1 MEFSEAAVTVHPP
14 SAEPGYRVGQLLGAG
29 RTGRVWLAVRERD
42 GGLFALK
49 IPAAAAGGAAGAFV
63 TRRELNILTRFEH
76 ENLLRLH
83 TVLETDQGPGLLLE
97 YAPGETL
104 ARLAGVRGALRP
116 GEAVT
121 VLVGIASA
129 LEYLHDQGVAHGE
142 VSPGNILFTAQGKPV
157 LGHLGTARLYGFA
170 EGAGAVPGSPAAP
183 EAELHFRAD
192 PAAAFGPLPA
202 LPEADIHAL
211 AAVGWLVLT
220 GQNLPPQEHRP
231 RLDALVPGIPPSLA
245 EAVEAGLEEDPARR
259 PGAAAFARLVFD
271 SAAAEPLELALPAPE
286 GAGHGMDTRRARSER
301 SRAVHGLR
309 GRGGHGKYPG
319 RTGADRDEPRRRPRG
334 LLFAAAALV
343 AGTTG
348 LGAVAVAAPEL
359 LQPPRTEAPD
369 PGGAAK
375 SPADAADA
383 VATAA
388 PGQGQEQGIPA
399 GSQPGEPGDQAD
411 QEGPGQPAEPAEPAE
426 PTEPTEPAKSVVPDY
441 LRTAEGDAG
450 PGPGPLAGMPEPEL
464 QTLLLGDRAEAAA
477 GALAELRA
485 RAFSAADAGLLT
497 GVNLAESAAMA
508 ADRAEIAKLEAAGTV
523 LSGLAVEL
531 LTAGPP
537 LPGEA
542 GRVMVPA
549 AVSTSA
555 YAEREAGGGMIRR
568 TAESSRQD
576 ILLVMVRTPEGW
588 RVEDILPAPS

>member
-1 MEFSEAAVTVHPP
+1 MEFSEAAVTAHPP
-14 SAEPGYRVGQLLGAG
+14 SIEPGYRVGRLLGSG

-49 IPAAAAGGAAGAFV
+49 VPAAAAGGPAGTFV

-83 TVLETDQGPGLLLE
+83 TVLDTDQGPGLLLE

-104 ARLAGVRGALRP
+104 ARLAEVRGALRP

-142 VSPGNILFTAQGKPV
+142 VSPGNILFTAQGKPL
-157 LGHLGTARLYGFA
+157 LGHLGTARLYGFEERA
-170 EGAGAVPGSPAAP
+170 TAVPGSPAAP
-183 EAELHFRAD
+183 EAEMLLPAD
-192 PAAAFGPLPA
+192 PGAAFDPLPA
-202 LPEADIHAL
+202 LPEADVLAL

-231 RLDALVPGIPPSLA
+231 RLAALVQGIPPSLA

-259 PGAAAFARLVFD
+259 PGAAVFARLVFD
-271 SAAAEPLELALPAPE
+271 SAVAEPLELTLPAPE
-286 GAGHGMDTRRARSER
+286 DAGPGMDTRRARSER
-301 SRAVHGLR
+301 SRAVRGLR
-309 GRGGHGKYPG
+309 GRGGHGKSPE

-369 PGGAAK
+369 PG
-375 SPADAADA
+375 DAAEPPA
-383 VATAA
+383 EAAATGA
-388 PGQGQEQGIPA
+388 PGQGQEQ
-399 GSQPGEPGDQAD
+399 ED
-411 QEGPGQPAEPAEPAE
+411 PGQPAEPAEPA
-426 PTEPTEPAKSVVPDY
+426 KSAVPDY

-464 QTLLLGDRAEAAA
+464 QSLLLGDRAEAAA

-497 GVNLAESAAMA
+497 RVNLAESPAMA

-523 LSGLAVEL
+523 LSGLAVEVL
-531 LTAGPP
+531 AAGPP

-542 GRVMVPA
+542 GRVTVPA

-568 TAESSRQD
+568 TAEGSRQD
-576 ILLVMVRTPEGW
+576 ILLVLVRTPEGW